1 MYHFQF
7 TKRQSVSPSYGIPE
21 DAVFDVAGDKGFA
34 LVSPPFLE
42 TVQLPIRKGNLS
54 RDEWG
59 MSTFVLLPY
68 TFISNISIPEG
79 CCIRDD
85 KILLII
91 SKLC

>member
-7 TKRQSVSPSYGIPE
+7 VRRQPVSSSYGIPE
-21 DAVFDVAGDKGFA
+21 DAVFDVLGDKGFA
-34 LVSPPFLE
+34 LMSPTFLE
-42 TVQLPIRKGNLS
+42 TVRLPIRKGNLS

-68 TFISNISIPEG
+68 SQISNLSLPEG

-85 KILLII
+85 KLLLVI

>member
-7 TKRQSVSPSYGIPE
+7 TKRQPVSPSYGIPE
-21 DAVFDVAGDKGFA
+21 DAVFDVLGDKGFA
-34 LVSPPFLE
+34 LIPPFLE

-59 MSTFVLLPY
+59 MSTFVLLPHSQ
-68 TFISNISIPEG
+68 ISNLSLPEG

-85 KILLII
+85 KVLLSI